1 MLDMLGLLVIC
12 SIIVAFGAYV
22 AGPSGFG
29 FTFVMCAWFFLY
41 TLSGRMHR
49 SKKETYQWEVKVG
62 KRKKEW
68 IREDG
73 SYDWE
78 KYPYHIGGMLEGK
91 EQAEYLT
98 WLFKQP
104 PEVYERITGEK
115 KTWK

>member
-1 MLDMLGLLVIC
+1 MLDMLGLLVTC

-41 TLSGRMHR
+41 TLSGRMHQ

-73 SYDWE
+73 S
-78 KYPYHIGGMLEGK
+78 IGK
-91 EQAEYLT
+91 NI
-98 WLFKQP
+98 
-104 PEVYERITGEK
+104 RITLAGC
-115 KTWK
+115 WKAKNRLSI